1 MKGMP
6 VRRDPARGSMV
17 DDKNTIEEE
26 EEDIDES
33 SVFDN

>member
-1 MKGMP
+1 MP

-17 DDKNTIEEE
+17 NEKNAIEEE
-26 EEDIDES
+26 EEEIDGA